1 MSNKLEFKVSSA
13 IKNIVG
19 RDLIVNDNVAI
30 FELVKNS
37 YDAKA
42 KNVFIDFRADAIV
55 IADNG
60 KGMTLDDIKNKWL
73 FLAYSAK
80 KDNSE
85 DNEIDEYF
93 YDIKKERQHF
103 AGAKGVGRFSADR
116 VGRFLKMTTK
126 TIDSDVC
133 EVISLDWTLFD
144 KNQND
149 TFTSISV
156 KHNKEEFNNQFP
168 ESFTHGTI
176 IEIEGLHKLW
186 TRSELLIL
194 RRFLEKLTNPFQK
207 TNSFSIEVK
216 CEREQLSDDELLDK
230 GDDKQSVV
238 NGRIE
243 NTVLEVLS
251 LKTTRIDQ
259 YIEDDFIYTEIT
271 DRGTLMYKIKERNKY
286 RLLNDFNVSIL
297 FLNQSARNIFTRR
310 MGLQPTQYGSLF
322 LYKNDMRILPYGDVG
337 DDSWGLDRRKQQG
350 YGRYLGTRDIFGQIS
365 IQTENH
371 EEFKETSSRDGGL
384 IDTNGSKEIMEL
396 FKDTSRKLERYV
408 VGVLWGEKFL
418 KENYFIDKNDVTRYR
433 DALKNDKLNLDN
445 SLITQNIG
453 SKVDYTQIIKNLA
466 QDENITILDYN
477 RDMTQFILDEINI
490 VNVDLL
496 EDLEK
501 IALKTEDD
509 ELTVEVGKI
518 RKEIVE
524 ERRKTIEAENRA
536 QEAERAKVE
545 AENRA
550 QEAERAKVEAER
562 RAKQAKEAEEK
573 AIEQK
578 RLAELDKK
586 EARLSEK
593 EEKQKR
599 KQAELDKKEAELKRI
614 EAERNAKLQ
623 EQKSKDLEGKLN
635 IEEKKNQYL
644 NATRK
649 TLSDDAEQLVHSID
663 LYVGNAATN
672 INRLLVSNLEK
683 ELQDQIYAIK
693 SNLDK
698 ALKVSNIIIKTNFD
712 YKHTKQR
719 VNLPK
724 YIKEYLEDIA
734 VSRPNLEIEVKKIF
748 DKYYFINPIELD
760 IILDN
765 LVSNSVKAKATKVLV
780 NFESKDDKVVF
791 KYYDNG
797 IGLDIN
803 LINNPSSIFELGVRE
818 SSEPGSGIGLFD
830 VKKRVINL
838 NGDITF
844 IGNNLELKGAAF
856 RIVL

>member
-42 KNVFIDFRADAIV
+42 KNVIIDFKSDSIT
-55 IADNG
+55 IKDNG

-85 DNEIDEYF
+85 DNDIDEYF
-93 YDIKKERQHF
+93 NDIKKERQHF

-126 TIDSDVC
+126 TIDSDTC

-144 KNQND
+144 KNQSD

-156 KHNKEEFNNQFP
+156 EHNKEEFNNQFP

-216 CEREQLSDDELLDK
+216 CEREQLVDDELLDK
-230 GDDKQSVV
+230 EDNEQSIV

-259 YIEDDFIYTEIT
+259 YIKEGFIYTEIT

-286 RLLNDFNVSIL
+286 KLLNDFKVSIL

-310 MGLQPTQYGSLF
+310 MGVKSVQYGSLF
-322 LYKNDMRILPYGDVG
+322 LYKNDMRILPYGDYG

-350 YGRYLGTRDIFGQIS
+350 HGRYLGTRDIFGQIS

-384 IDTNGSKEIMEL
+384 IDTDGSKEIMEL
-396 FKDTSRKLERYV
+396 FKDASRKLERYV
-408 VGVLWGEKFL
+408 VGVLWGERFL
-418 KENYFIDKNDVTRYR
+418 KENYFIDKNDVVRYR
-433 DALKNDKLNLDN
+433 DALRNDKLNLDN
-445 SLITQNIG
+445 SLIAQNIG

-524 ERRKTIEAENRA
+524 ERRKTIEAEKRA
-536 QEAERAKVE
+536 IEAEKEREKAEKEKIE
-545 AENRA
+545 AE
-550 QEAERAKVEAER
+550 K
-562 RAKQAKEAEEK
+562 KAKEAEEK
-573 AIEQK
+573 AKKAEEQK
-578 RLAELDKK
+578 KKAELEKIK
-586 EARLSEK
+586 AELNREA
-593 EEKQKR
+593 EKQKR

-663 LYVGNAATN
+663 LYVGNAATS
-672 INRLLVSNLEK
+672 INRLLVSNLGK
-683 ELQDQIYAIK
+683 ELQNQIYAIK

-734 VSRPNLEIEVKKIF
+734 VSRPNLEIEVKKVF

-856 RIVL
+856 KLVL